1 MALESDGGK
10 IIHGYVDGGKDYSE
24 EMSAVIDRE
33 VKKIMTDS
41 LELARKT
48 IGENKKVL
56 DAIAKKLLEVE
67 TLEQDEYNKLIMTFG
82 IKPKKRE
89 EGKEAIDIV
98 G

>member
-1 MALESDGGK
+1 
-10 IIHGYVDGGKDYSE
+10 
-24 EMSAVIDRE
+24 MSAVIDRE